1 MTITVGDFIV
11 ERLHR
16 WGVRRKMAD
25 VLTFVRNAWANAA
38 GPVTPRDVETVRNA
52 LHK

>member
-1 MTITVGDFIV
+1 
-11 ERLHR
+11 
-16 WGVRRKMAD
+16 MAD